1 MRNYPFICVWT
12 NWSLGPVIGLTIT
25 TTSKWG
31 NFIVAFM
38 AVFVAFVAS
47 RFWKILCIVIHRA
60 FSTTEPRDT
69 LHHQRQVI
77 LRNASSPGSGL
88 SGFLSLLLAWRGTS
102 VRRHLRL
109 WPLII
114 LASACL
120 LVFMLSGSI
129 FSSISTISGN
139 DVLRNCFGNG
149 RSTWALENTYGHM
162 SDHPLELLDHSSAYA
177 TSCYN
182 ITDNPYY
189 EPCTHF
195 AVRLLPTN
203 ESDIHA
209 KCPFQDEICANTNS
223 NLRLDTGYID
233 SNDHIGLNAPASERF
248 AWRYVLHC
256 APLKTKGYTSQWP
269 RGDHSVADDV
279 DTQYSFLSA
288 EGPAPEL
295 ERVDGDV
302 IVAFLSGNG
311 VLFHQ
316 ALDDDWYRATVPSFT
331 LNHKRGAKTGL
342 KYRPLD
348 AASPMGCVQQM
359 QWCNSAYP
367 RDRGCGP
374 LASTYDAFLGAAPLF
389 NLTSDEVHGVNSSR
403 PFSYKAAGARLIW
416 PALVLLGSPAA
427 SFDRVIA
434 NLGSRAL
441 TSQIQL
447 DNGIQWP
454 IPIHQWQD
462 DVRHWWETV
471 LASVQAKFIHIT
483 MVSFP
488 QDPLTE
494 DEVKMCQSQKYR
506 SAGHTSFS
514 VFGLSFVVLFGA
526 VTIGTSFLLEH
537 LLSCLSRRHKDRQ
550 YADLEWVTNG
560 AIQLHRLAHE
570 ERGQSS
576 WLRCDREV
584 PINNAEALLP
594 ILDISDPHHPTLT

>member
-1 MRNYPFICVWT
+1 M
-12 NWSLGPVIGLTIT
+12 IG
-25 TTSKWG
+25 SQNQG
-31 NFIVAFM
+31 
-38 AVFVAFVAS
+38 S
-47 RFWKILCIVIHRA
+47 RA
-60 FSTTEPRDT
+60 DDY
-69 LHHQRQVI
+69 
-77 LRNASSPGSGL
+77 
-88 SGFLSLLLAWRGTS
+88 
-102 VRRHLRL
+102 
-109 WPLII
+109 
-114 LASACL
+114 
-120 LVFMLSGSI
+120 I
-129 FSSISTISGN
+129 F
-139 DVLRNCFGNG
+139 
-149 RSTWALENTYGHM
+149 E
-162 SDHPLELLDHSSAYA
+162 
-177 TSCYN
+177 
-182 ITDNPYY
+182 
-189 EPCTHF
+189 
-195 AVRLLPTN
+195 
-203 ESDIHA
+203 
-209 KCPFQDEICANTNS
+209 
-223 NLRLDTGYID
+223 
-233 SNDHIGLNAPASERF
+233 
-248 AWRYVLHC
+248 
-256 APLKTKGYTSQWP
+256 
-269 RGDHSVADDV
+269 ADDV

-288 EGPAPEL
+288 EGPARSSSPNFKLAAVSSRRVNGLVDPDSDFRPVAEL

-316 ALDDDWYRATVPSFT
+316 ALDDDWYQATVPSFT

-403 PFSYKAAGARLIW
+403 PFSSKAAGARLIW

-434 NLGSRAL
+434 NLGSR
-441 TSQIQL
+441 
-447 DNGIQWP
+447 
-454 IPIHQWQD
+454 
-462 DVRHWWETV
+462 
-471 LASVQAKFIHIT
+471 
-483 MVSFP
+483 
-488 QDPLTE
+488 
-494 DEVKMCQSQKYR
+494 KYR